1 MISQDEILW
10 RQREAQ
16 LKATLDR
23 RAQISFA
30 REEGI
35 EEGIEKGIEKGR
47 EEGIEKGREEGRREG
62 EKHILV
68 NLLTLRFGAGADW
81 KAMLAPIEAE
91 AALQELTAVIATS
104 DDLEV
109 VKAAIGEAT
118 RQEPR

>member
-35 EEGIEKGIEKGR
+35 EKGR
-47 EEGIEKGREEGRREG
+47 EEGIEKGREEGIEKGALHTLTHQFERRLGRPLAEV
-62 EKHILV
+62 EAAFLADNV
-68 NLLTLRFGAGADW
+68 RALGADVVGDVV
-81 KAMLAPIEAE
+81 LERDAE
-91 AALQELTAVIATS
+91 GLVDWLT
-104 DDLEV
+104 
-109 VKAAIGEAT
+109 G
-118 RQEPR
+118 R